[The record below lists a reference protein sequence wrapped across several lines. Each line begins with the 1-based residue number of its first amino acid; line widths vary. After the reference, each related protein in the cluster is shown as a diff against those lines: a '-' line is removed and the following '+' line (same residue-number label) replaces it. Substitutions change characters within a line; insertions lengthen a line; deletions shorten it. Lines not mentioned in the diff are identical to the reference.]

1 MRAVKVNPPSDK
13 RRSAFRWVVTVTRS
27 CCCGG
32 FTPAR
37 FPAGQNF
44 PPLLVSVPGFISDP
58 LKVPSGS
65 KQKNKRVTQRAE
77 DSVWAGHLHRYTV
90 AHLQHAARRWLKR
103 WSWAR
108 CPEGSGPCSPCC
120 HRTSHRLRRWRMF
133 LRTCSRWVQP
143 HTDATMMMM
152 KRKRWSS
159 PQVSS
164 AVTWK
169 KSSEHTHT
177 HTTYQL
183 TSLTWKQASAAAVI
197 IICNITG
204 LKQRYVTF
212 NSGCRNMLRCEMRE
226 RVGSPS
232 PSPQQNIWSVFTTV
246 VLHSETVRRGATC
259 WFLHNV
265 ALSLAIFQT
274 KHVEN

>member
-1 MRAVKVNPPSDK
+1 MLCEYWSYERTDGLTAAVKRTLARSSDTARETSWMRAVKVNPPSDK

-77 DSVWAGHLHRYTV
+77 DSVWAGHLHRYTG

-177 HTTYQL
+177 HTHTHTQL
-183 TSLTWKQASAAAVI
+183 ISLQV
-197 IICNITG
+197 
-204 LKQRYVTF
+204 
-212 NSGCRNMLRCEMRE
+212 
-226 RVGSPS
+226 
-232 PSPQQNIWSVFTTV
+232 
-246 VLHSETVRRGATC
+246 
-259 WFLHNV
+259 
-265 ALSLAIFQT
+265 
-274 KHVEN
+274 